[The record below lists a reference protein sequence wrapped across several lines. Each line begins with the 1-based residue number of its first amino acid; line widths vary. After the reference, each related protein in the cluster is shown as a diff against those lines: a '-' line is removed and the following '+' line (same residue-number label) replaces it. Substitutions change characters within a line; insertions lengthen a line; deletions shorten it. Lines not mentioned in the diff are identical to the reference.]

1 VAAIPWK
8 RILDYLG
15 EVGAERDVQSLCWR
29 ALVALDGLVPSDG
42 GVLHMTNDA
51 RDILPGSRI
60 YRFPQDV
67 FQEYVSYYM
76 YQDPGRLGYP
86 RGIRAAGVSWLR
98 DFGHSEI
105 VDDYL
110 NPIGMRSSGG
120 VFLYDAAGRLF
131 AFANI
136 HRSSPRGFSQDEITT
151 LTAAQAHVTNLV
163 AAYTATSALD
173 AYTPAELAE
182 SHRLLSPR
190 EAEVARLVCRR
201 LSASQIGSV
210 LHISPRTVEQH
221 VQRIY
226 GKLGVHGKHELL
238 RVLLPVTTGGGN
250 GSGSP
255 KPRRSRSA

>member
-1 VAAIPWK
+1 MASIPRK
-8 RILDYLG
+8 RILDFLA
-15 EVGAERDVQSLCWR
+15 EVGAERDVRSLCWA
-29 ALVALDGLVPSDG
+29 ALVALERLVPSDG

-60 YRFPQDV
+60 HRFPEKV
-67 FQEYVSYYM
+67 FHEYVSYYM
-76 YQDPGRLGYP
+76 HRDPGRLGYP

-110 NPIGMRSSGG
+110 SPLGIRSSGG
-120 VFLYDAAGRLF
+120 IFLYDAAGRLF

-136 HRSSPRGFSQDEITT
+136 QRSSPRGFSQDEVAT
-151 LTAAQAHVTNLV
+151 LTVAQAHVTNLV

-173 AYTPAELAE
+173 AYTPAELEE

-190 EAEVARLVCRR
+190 EAEVAKLVCRR
-201 LSASQIGSV
+201 LSASQIASV
-210 LHISPRTVEQH
+210 LRISPRTVEQH

-238 RVLLPVTTGGGN
+238 STLLPVTAGGGN
-250 GSGSP
+250 GAGLP
-255 KPRRSRSA
+255 GPRRSQSA

>member
-1 VAAIPWK
+1 MAAIPRK
-8 RILDYLG
+8 RILEYLA
-15 EVGAERDVQSLCWR
+15 EVGAERDIHSLCWK

-42 GVLHMTNDA
+42 GVLHITNDA
-51 RDILPGSRI
+51 RDVLPGSRI
-60 YRFPQDV
+60 YRFPQKV

-110 NPIGMRSSGG
+110 NPLGVRSSGG
-120 VFLYDAAGRLF
+120 IFLYDAAGRLF

-136 HRSSPRGFSQDEITT
+136 HRSSNRGFSQDEIAT
-151 LTAAQAHVTNLV
+151 LTTAQVHVTNLV

-173 AYTPAELAE
+173 SYTPAELAE

-190 EAEVARLVCRR
+190 EAEVAHLVCRR

-210 LHISPRTVEQH
+210 LHTSPRTVEQH

-226 GKLGVHGKHELL
+226 GKLGVHSKYELL
-238 RVLLPVTTGGGN
+238 KTLLPATVGGGN
-250 GSGSP
+250 GGGPP
-255 KPRRSRSA
+255 KPRSGECA